1 MLIERGGVLAFEN
14 EESLELSNAGSLL
27 NAMGKETMQ
36 IFLYLPEKN
45 TDILTLNLTQ

>member
-1 MLIERGGVLAFEN
+1 MK